1 MALAPGTHIGPY
13 EVIAPLG
20 AGGMGEVHRAR
31 DHRLS
36 REVAIKMLPAALAGD
51 EERRQR
57 FEREAR
63 AASGLNHPAIV
74 TIHDVGVHEG
84 QPFIAMELV
93 EGRTLRELLAGALP
107 LRKALDLAV
116 QVAEGLARAHEAGIV
131 HRDLKP
137 ENVVVSREGH
147 VKLLDFG
154 LAKLRDDLA
163 DAGAPETAT
172 RTRLPS
178 LQTGSGVVMGTVGY
192 MAPEQAAGRP
202 ADFRADQF
210 ALGLILYE
218 MLTARRAFQRDTSVE
233 TLAAV
238 LREEPE
244 PIERLAPGVP
254 APVRWLVERCL
265 AKDPE
270 DRYSSTRDLAR
281 ELRSL
286 RDHLSEASVVGMPA
300 PGPAPR
306 TMPRRQALA
315 IAAAASSLAGTAG
328 VLVGRRLAAR
338 PSPAFRRLTF
348 RRGHVRSARIAGDGH
363 TVIYSAAWEGGPAEL
378 FATRTDS
385 TESRPLGV
393 SGADVLAI
401 SGQGEMALSLERRAV
416 LGFESTGTLARMPLS
431 GGAPRRVLDGIFD
444 ADWAPDGRTLAVVRD
459 SGPAR
464 RLELPPGHVLF
475 ETGGSLSSPRVAPDG
490 ERVAVLHHPIRGD
503 NAGAVLLL
511 EAGRATEISG
521 PWASLTGLNWAR
533 AGRELW
539 FAGAEHGNYAE
550 LYAVEPQ
557 RRAQRRVVALP
568 GRVLLFDIGTEGR
581 VLLNRQSWS
590 REIAGRGPG
599 DLAERSLSWLDW
611 SFLADLSIDGRT
623 LLIVEQGEGAGAN
636 YVMYLRPSDGGAALR
651 LGEGRGLALS
661 RDGAWV
667 LAAPQPRDT
676 GPLQL
681 VPTGAGPPRPLAG
694 PPLVV
699 QSGAFMPDGR
709 AVVFSAAEL
718 GSPTRVYEQLL
729 DGPPRAVSEPG
740 FVINSSAAIS
750 PDATRVVALGPD
762 RGLWLLPLRGG
773 APAPVAGR
781 SEGDQLVGWTAGGAL
796 YVAAADRLPARV
808 ETLDPVSGVRRL
820 WRELKPADPGGVP
833 GLFPIRIT
841 LDGSAYAYSYRRML
855 GDLYAVDG
863 LG

>member
-1 MALAPGTHIGPY
+1 MAAAAACQNGVVALAPGTHIGPY

-116 QVAEGLARAHEAGIV
+116 QIADGLAARARGGHRPPGSEAGERGRIA
-131 HRDLKP
+131 RRARQDP
-137 ENVVVSREGH
+137 R
-147 VKLLDFG
+147 
-154 LAKLRDDLA
+154 LRPRQA
-163 DAGAPETAT
+163 ARRPRRRGRPETAT

-254 APVRWLVERCL
+254 APLRWLVERCL

-300 PGPAPR
+300 SGPAPR

-393 SGADVLAI
+393 AAPTYSLSPPGRDGALPRAAGRARLRVDRHARAHAVERRRAAAGAGRDLRCRLGAD
-401 SGQGEMALSLERRAV
+401 G
-416 LGFESTGTLARMPLS
+416 ARWP
-431 GGAPRRVLDGIFD
+431 
-444 ADWAPDGRTLAVVRD
+444 WCD

-511 EAGRATEISG
+511 EAGRATEICG

-539 FAGAEHGNYAE
+539 FAGAEPETTRSCTRSSRSDAHSAE
-550 LYAVEPQ
+550 K
-557 RRAQRRVVALP
+557 RDCP
-568 GRVLLFDIGTEGR
+568 GGCSSSTSAPRGASCSTGR
-581 VLLNRQSWS
+581 
-590 REIAGRGPG
+590 AGR
-599 DLAERSLSWLDW
+599 ARS
-611 SFLADLSIDGRT
+611 
-623 LLIVEQGEGAGAN
+623 
-636 YVMYLRPSDGGAALR
+636 P
-651 LGEGRGLALS
+651 
-661 RDGAWV
+661 
-667 LAAPQPRDT
+667 
-676 GPLQL
+676 
-681 VPTGAGPPRPLAG
+681 GAGPVTPRNAACPG
-694 PPLVV
+694 
-699 QSGAFMPDGR
+699 STGR
-709 AVVFSAAEL
+709 S
-718 GSPTRVYEQLL
+718 SPTSRST
-729 DGPPRAVSEPG
+729 G
-740 FVINSSAAIS
+740 
-750 PDATRVVALGPD
+750 
-762 RGLWLLPLRGG
+762 
-773 APAPVAGR
+773 GR
-781 SEGDQLVGWTAGGAL
+781 S
-796 YVAAADRLPARV
+796 
-808 ETLDPVSGVRRL
+808 
-820 WRELKPADPGGVP
+820 
-833 GLFPIRIT
+833 
-841 LDGSAYAYSYRRML
+841 
-855 GDLYAVDG
+855 
-863 LG
+863 